1 MELYEEILLY
11 ELKRR
16 MNFDIDAVSFISNTC
31 YLTLQKIKAIIE
43 NDSLDDPECFQRIE
57 QIVCTL
63 EEIGSDGGNR
73 HDFS

>member
-16 MNFDIDAVSFISNTC
+16 MNFDIDAASFISNTC

-57 QIVCTL
+57 
-63 EEIGSDGGNR
+63 
-73 HDFS
+73 